1 MAQLIKVMQVLDLF
15 TEARSTLS
23 AEEIAAQ
30 LGIPRTTAFRYVG
43 ELTEAGLLK
52 NLAGQ
57 YSLGL
62 RIIQLDYMIR
72 RSDPLLFAGRE
83 CMVTLARSASCSTLL
98 SSIYNDQVINIHH
111 EVGNDNTYISF
122 GRGRPLPLF
131 QGAASKVI
139 LANLP
144 AAALK
149 KFYEQ
154 GKHLKEVMAL
164 GPDWQ
169 TFSHYFRECRK
180 MGYYISHGEVDE
192 NVTGIAAPIFNADGA
207 VAGSLSLV
215 FPRERE
221 HLFKEDLLVSMV
233 QSTASEIT
241 RKLQETSQLHR

>member
-1 MAQLIKVMQVLDLF
+1 M
-15 TEARSTLS
+15 
-23 AEEIAAQ
+23 
-30 LGIPRTTAFRYVG
+30 
-43 ELTEAGLLK
+43 
-52 NLAGQ
+52 
-57 YSLGL
+57 
-62 RIIQLDYMIR
+62 
-72 RSDPLLFAGRE
+72 
-83 CMVTLARSASCSTLL
+83 
-98 SSIYNDQVINIHH
+98 
-111 EVGNDNTYISF
+111 GNDNTYISF